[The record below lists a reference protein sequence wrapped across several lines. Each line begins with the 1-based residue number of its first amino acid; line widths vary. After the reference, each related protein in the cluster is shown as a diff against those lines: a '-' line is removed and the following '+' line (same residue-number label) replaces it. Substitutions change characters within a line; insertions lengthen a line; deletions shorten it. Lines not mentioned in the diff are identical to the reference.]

1 MTSYRVYVTAP
12 RASVTDESQ
21 PLAMVLTD
29 PGDGVTATTRHRV
42 SGTRG
47 MRASVSPLAQDRR
60 GRWIPWAFVA
70 FFGVVLAVNGAMIV
84 IAMAT
89 WPGLETE
96 SAYQRGLGYNRAI
109 AAAAEQAKLGWQVD
123 FAFEQ
128 DGDRSGIVRL
138 DLADR
143 FGNLLQRAEVEATFV
158 RPAQDGYD
166 LVVEVPHEHAG
177 RYRAGSSCRSPGQW
191 EMRVTISERGREYRL
206 RERIYVAP

>member
-1 MTSYRVYVTAP
+1 
-12 RASVTDESQ
+12 
-21 PLAMVLTD
+21 
-29 PGDGVTATTRHRV
+29 
-42 SGTRG
+42 

-70 FFGVVLAVNGAMIV
+70 FFGVVVAVNGAMVV

-96 SAYQRGLGYNRAI
+96 SAYQRGLVYNRAI
-109 AAAAEQAKLGWQVD
+109 VAAAEQAKAGWQVD

-177 RYRAGSSCRSPGQW
+177 RYLRAIELPLAGQW
-191 EMRVTISERGREYRL
+191 EIWMKISERGREYRL